1 MTIFFENAPILESL
15 RDGLLLAKQVTRVEV
30 GLVLAHLGTRRI
42 SRVRMKR
49 MMRMRMIII
58 LFILINEDE
67 EDGNED
73 WGVDEESG
81 LVLAHLVIRRM
92 SRVRMKRMIRGKE

>member
-1 MTIFFENAPILESL
+1 M
-15 RDGLLLAKQVTRVEV
+15 DDY
-30 GLVLAHLGTRRI
+30 
-42 SRVRMKR
+42 
-49 MMRMRMIII
+49 
-58 LFILINEDE
+58 EDE

-92 SRVRMKRMIRGKE
+92 SRVRMKRMIRGKG